1 MEIEARELNKQKKR
15 EKDEKWNKR
24 RKIEKK
30 D

>member
-1 MEIEARELNKQKKR
+1 MEIEARELNKQKKH